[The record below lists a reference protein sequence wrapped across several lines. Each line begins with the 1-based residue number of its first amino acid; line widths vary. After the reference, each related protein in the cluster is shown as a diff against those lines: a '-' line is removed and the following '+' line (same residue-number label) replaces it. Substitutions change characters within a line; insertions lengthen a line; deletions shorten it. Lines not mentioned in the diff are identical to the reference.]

1 MQKPEFSGEQK
12 VTKDHPARAWVDA
25 HLAPVAEQLHA
36 TTGIGPND
44 VTILGGVL
52 VALSGI
58 MELRK
63 HTEFKSVQPEMV
75 TYIATILYALG
86 VAMDKLDGVMAKVFA
101 KLQLPHNSTVG
112 GLIDTCIDRFQE
124 LFLAWVKMR
133 QAHERGDDAG
143 EAAALFNGISSM
155 LPSFFRALAEV
166 AEKDVP
172 EGGVGLGMLG
182 TRPARVV
189 MGLTALYPS
198 VGGVVV
204 QPTIDTIGGVAN
216 TVTAL
221 QRLIAYLSP
230 KKVAADDRE
239 DTSGEIENATQK
251 EKDEVTNDAE
261 AARQQ
266 SVAKAKLKLKYQ
278 TALAVIGI
286 ALLLYEHKRLS
297 KKSKMI
303 Y

>member
-1 MQKPEFSGEQK
+1 MQNPESSGEQK
-12 VTKDHPARAWVDA
+12 VVKDHPARAWVDS
-25 HLAPVAEQLHA
+25 HLAPFAEQLHA
-36 TTGIGPND
+36 ATGIGPNE
-44 VTILGGVL
+44 VTILGGAL

-63 HTEFKSVQPEMV
+63 HKEFKSMQPEMV
-75 TYIATILYALG
+75 TYIATVLYALG
-86 VAMDKLDGVMAKVFA
+86 VAMDKLDGVMAKIFA

-124 LFLAWVKMR
+124 LFLAWIKMR

-143 EAAALFNGISSM
+143 KAAALFNGISSM

-172 EGGVGLGMLG
+172 EGGVGFGVLG

-189 MGLTALYPS
+189 MGLTALYPKI
-198 VGGVVV
+198 GDVVV

-221 QRLIAYLSP
+221 QRLTAYLAP
-230 KKVAADDRE
+230 KKIAVE
-239 DTSGEIENATQK
+239 DP
-251 EKDEVTNDAE
+251 D

-266 SVAKAKLKLKYQ
+266 SIAKAKLKLTYQ

-286 ALLLYEHKRLS
+286 AILLYEHKRLS
-297 KKSKMI
+297 KKSEMV